1 MFRKEVLPLA
11 EVLNRTLRQEG
22 LETPMLQ
29 YRLIDSWESVV
40 GKTVARYTSEKYIRN
55 QVLHVKILN
64 PALRSDL
71 NMLRTD
77 IVNRLNQTVGARI
90 IIDLHIY

>member
-1 MFRKEVLPLA
+1 MFKREVLSLSD
-11 EVLNRTLRQEG
+11 VLNRTLRQEG

-40 GKTVARYTSEKYIRN
+40 GKTVARYTGEYIRN
-55 QVLHVKILN
+55 QVLFVKILN

-71 NMLRTD
+71 NMMRTD
-77 IVNRLNQTVGARI
+77 IVNRLNQAVGSRI
-90 IIDLHIY
+90 IIDIRIY

>member
-1 MFRKEVLPLA
+1 MFKKDVLPLSD
-11 EVLNRTLRQEG
+11 VLNRALRQEG

-40 GKTVARYTSEKYIRN
+40 GKTVARYTGDKYIRN
-55 QVLHVKILN
+55 QVLFVKILN

-71 NMLRTD
+71 NMMRTD
-77 IVNRLNQTVGARI
+77 IVNRLNQIVGSRI
-90 IIDLHIY
+90 IIDIRIY

>member
-1 MFRKEVLPLA
+1 MFKKDVLPLSD
-11 EVLNRTLRQEG
+11 VLNRALRQEG

-40 GKTVARYTSEKYIRN
+40 GKTVARYTGEKYIRN
-55 QVLHVKILN
+55 QVLFVKILN

-71 NMLRTD
+71 NMMRTD
-77 IVNRLNQTVGARI
+77 IVNRLNQRVGSRI
-90 IIDLHIY
+90 IIDIRIY

>member
-1 MFRKEVLPLA
+1 MFKKEVLPLS

-29 YRLIDSWESVV
+29 CRLIDSWESVV
-40 GKTVARYTSEKYIRN
+40 GKSVASCTSEKYIRN

-71 NMLRTD
+71 NMMRTD
-77 IVNRLNQTVGARI
+77 IVNRLNQMVGSRI
-90 IIDLHIY
+90 IIDLRIY

>member
-1 MFRKEVLPLA
+1 MFKKEVLPLSD
-11 EVLNRTLRQEG
+11 VLNRALRQEG

-40 GKTVARYTSEKYIRN
+40 GKTAARYTGEKYIRN
-55 QVLHVKILN
+55 QVLFVKILN

-71 NMLRTD
+71 NMMRTD
-77 IVNRLNQTVGARI
+77 IVNRLNQIVGSRI
-90 IIDLHIY
+90 IIDIRIY

>member
-1 MFRKEVLPLA
+1 MFKKDVLPLSD
-11 EVLNRTLRQEG
+11 VLNRALRQEG

-40 GKTVARYTSEKYIRN
+40 GKTVARYTGEKYIRN
-55 QVLHVKILN
+55 QILHVKILN

-71 NMLRTD
+71 NMMRTD
-77 IVNRLNQTVGARI
+77 IANRLNQAVGSRI
-90 IIDLHIY
+90 IIDIRIY

>member
-1 MFRKEVLPLA
+1 MFKKDVLPLSD
-11 EVLNRTLRQEG
+11 VLNRALRQEG

-40 GKTVARYTSEKYIRN
+40 GKTVARYTGEKYIRN
-55 QVLHVKILN
+55 QVLFVKILN

-71 NMLRTD
+71 NMMRTD
-77 IVNRLNQTVGARI
+77 IVNRLNQIVGSRI
-90 IIDLHIY
+90 IIDIRIY